1 MEAGEIQEGIK
12 TQKDGLLRLFH
23 CMVGMREREE
33 RRVVYLM
40 DGGPLPEAGRER
52 SLCCSPIEREVHVRH
67 NEGCAFWIQG
77 FDTLG
82 SCSCRQQHPAVFLN
96 HVLSPVP

>member
-12 TQKDGLLRLFH
+12 TQKDGILRLFH

-40 DGGPLPEAGRER
+40 DGGPLP
-52 SLCCSPIEREVHVRH
+52 
-67 NEGCAFWIQG
+67 
-77 FDTLG
+77 
-82 SCSCRQQHPAVFLN
+82 
-96 HVLSPVP
+96 